1 MKLSVDV
8 SLGNI
13 SPGDIL
19 SLEALYQGLRGD
31 ALKKTY
37 REGR

>member
-13 SPGDIL
+13 SLGDIL
-19 SLEALYQGLRGD
+19 ALEALYQGLRGNP
-31 ALKKTY
+31 LKKTY